1 MTTMKSQKPQPGQA
15 TFTVRKRGKK
25 TKTRY
30 TGIYQLEHL
39 AGKDITYT
47 AMYRRDGKLIEDKIG
62 RKSEG
67 WNPRSASEERTL
79 RIKGVKETHKERRN
93 REQAQLEAKTNRW
106 TFDKLFSYYCE
117 VKSENRG
124 LPNDR
129 YRYAKHL
136 QTYVGDKTPEELT
149 SLDVER
155 IRKRLRKVGYGETS
169 VWHVAEIIRR
179 MANFSEKQGLGKG
192 LSFRLSL
199 SKVNNQK
206 TESLTPKQLGQL
218 HKVLLG
224 ESLLGNPAAFM
235 IRLVLASGMRRGEL
249 FRLKFSDINEDHI
262 LLRGQKSGKDT
273 WIPLNA
279 AAHQIL
285 KEIPKTGSEFVFP
298 GRNAKQRDNASKA
311 LRTIK
316 KKAGLPEDFRI
327 LHGCRHVFASTGV
340 SNGIDLYTMQHLL
353 THKSPAMTQRY
364 AHLAD
369 DHLKRAS
376 EHTAL
381 ILAGGNMEN
390 VIDLGGNR
398 QKRQA

>member
-1 MTTMKSQKPQPGQA
+1 MTTMKPQKPQPGQA

-39 AGKDITYT
+39 GGKDITYT

-62 RKSEG
+62 KKSEG
-67 WNPRSASEERTL
+67 WNPRAASEERTL
-79 RIKGVKETHKERRN
+79 RMKGVKETSKGRRN
-93 REQAQLEAKTNRW
+93 REKAELEAKANRW
-106 TFDKLFSYYCE
+106 TFDKLFSHYCE

-136 QTYVGDKTPEELT
+136 KAHIGGKTPEELT

-155 IRKRLRKVGYGETS
+155 IRKRLHKAGYGETS
-169 VWHVAEIIRR
+169 VWHVTEIIRR
-179 MANFSEKQGLGKG
+179 MANFAAKQGLAKG

-199 SKVNNQK
+199 GKLNNQK
-206 TESLTPKQLGQL
+206 TESLTPEQLGQL
-218 HKVLLG
+218 HTVLLE
-224 ESLLGNPAAFM
+224 ESMLGNPAAFM
-235 IRLVLASGMRRGEL
+235 IRLVLASGMRRSEL
-249 FRLKFSDINEDHI
+249 FRLKLSDINDDHI
-262 LLRGQKSGKDT
+262 LLRDQKGGKDT

-285 KEIPKTGSEFVFP
+285 KEIPETGSEFVFP

-316 KKAGLPEDFRI
+316 KKAGLPDDFRI

-340 SNGIDLYTMQHLL
+340 SNGIDLYTMQHML

-364 AHLAD
+364 AHLAN
-369 DHLKRAS
+369 DHLMRAS
-376 EHTAL
+376 ERTAL
-381 ILAGGNMEN
+381 ILAGGNIEN
-390 VIDLGGNR
+390 VIDLGSER
-398 QKRQA
+398 QKQVS